1 MRHAIEKDTGAYR
14 KISEKEQLKPG
25 EVEFIGVIKDDNKW
39 DASTNKFRKKTN
51 AEVVVELREERI
63 EELKGEAVARRN
75 QVDPF
80 ASSTTFLA
88 SIDSIA
94 AAAEAARTVINGLN
108 RPQLAAYNVT
118 TDPGWPA

>member
-1 MRHAIEKDTGAYR
+1 M
-14 KISEKEQLKPG
+14 
-25 EVEFIGVIKDDNKW
+25 
-39 DASTNKFRKKTN
+39 
-51 AEVVVELREERI
+51 VVELREERI